1 MQREQRLHD
10 ARPRHPAPRLARVS
24 LSRDWDR
31 IWIRAKLDRPLPAD
45 AAPLRLSLHIAGQGD
60 ALQFGLT
67 VARGELR
74 RFFVIDHGVPHVH
87 ELDGDGFAMGETV
100 LVAPFE
106 AHWLASVAPPL
117 EIGALLTYDAM
128 TDQGEVAVSVLNE
141 LR

>member
-1 MQREQRLHD
+1 M
-10 ARPRHPAPRLARVS
+10 S

-31 IWIRAKLDRPLPAD
+31 IWIRAKLDRPLPAG
-45 AAPLRLSLHIAGQGD
+45 AAPLRISLHVSGRGEND
-60 ALQFGLT
+60 LLEFGIT

-74 RFFVIDHGVPHVH
+74 RYFVIDHGAPHVH

-100 LVAPFE
+100 IVAPFD
-106 AHWLASVAPPL
+106 AHWLASVSPPL

-128 TDQGEVAVSVLNE
+128 TDQGEVPVSVLNE